1 MKYELTKELETG
13 NSIIDSEHREL
24 FAAINRLMDACSVG
38 KGRST
43 LVPTLDFLEKYVDTH
58 FAHEEQLQ
66 QQNKYPDYSAHRT
79 FHENFKRKL
88 HEISAEIPSA
98 GPTLKD
104 MSALNMHI
112 GTLISHIRIDDKKLG
127 AFLKSKM
134 CAGSHRRPAAAQD
147 VPPSA
152 AGTCCMAPCNHEYA
166 RA

>member
-58 FAHEEQLQ
+58 
-66 QQNKYPDYSAHRT
+66 SAHRT

-134 CAGSHRRPAAAQD
+134 
-147 VPPSA
+147 
-152 AGTCCMAPCNHEYA
+152 
-166 RA
+166 

>member
-43 LVPTLDFLEKYVDTH
+43 LVPILDFLEKYVDSH
-58 FAHEEQLQ
+58 FALEEQLQ

-134 CAGSHRRPAAAQD
+134 
-147 VPPSA
+147 
-152 AGTCCMAPCNHEYA
+152 
-166 RA
+166 